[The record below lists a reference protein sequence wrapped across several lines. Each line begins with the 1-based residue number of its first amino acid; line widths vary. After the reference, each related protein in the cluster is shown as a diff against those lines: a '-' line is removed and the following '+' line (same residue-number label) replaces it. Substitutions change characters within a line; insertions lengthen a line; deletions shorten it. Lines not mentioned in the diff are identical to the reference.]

1 MMNTDR
7 AGFPGKNL
15 DHSIIRKRFFADS
28 ATLSG
33 LLWISMSCWSVFA
46 ALYDRTKSL
55 LQLCENRM
63 SEKGLNHSII
73 RSKDSENGPKRQLWV
88 HFNGNVTHRH
98 QLCSTS

>member
-33 LLWISMSCWSVFA
+33 LLWIYMSCWSVFA

-55 LQLCENRM
+55 LQIW
-63 SEKGLNHSII
+63 KVAG
-73 RSKDSENGPKRQLWV
+73 SKKVQ
-88 HFNGNVTHRH
+88 FI
-98 QLCSTS
+98 Q